1 MSTMIKKYIYILL
14 AMVSFCGCESFL
26 DRQPDEALTPEAL
39 FKKRATTLQYLAT
52 VYSQQP
58 NYYTIQSNVN
68 PWDSA
73 SDESSESFSNYS
85 RCWANQMSHDE
96 WTTGMN
102 TLSDI
107 SYELP
112 YRGVREATYF
122 MEHVGECAELT
133 EIEVKW
139 LYNEAKFMRAYYYYY
154 MLRIYG
160 PVFMLGEELAPLDSG
175 NRERDTWDDC
185 VNWVCQQLDEAAA
198 ELPLEW
204 DNPASNWGR
213 ATKGAALAVKAK
225 LLIFSA
231 SPLCNGNTM
240 YASLVTADGRNL
252 FPQKYDE
259 SKWRRAAEACKAVI
273 DLGQYGLVGLVGED
287 LNTRFDAA
295 AVENLKKIYCTMAN
309 EEIIWTRV
317 SGMANMRRYNTP
329 ATITNLSGKGYCGI
343 SPTQKLVDAF
353 ACSNGYY
360 PITGYA
366 KNGKDPII
374 DTRAGYTEYGFSS
387 FTHPYFKDT
396 EETYNMYVDREPRFY
411 VNILWSGRKWYHG
424 SRVESPIQLYTTGKD
439 GEKSVGQDAPQSGYV
454 AYKFHD
460 KTIDL
465 TQTWGN
471 GSYPII
477 RYADILLCYA
487 EALNEY
493 DPSNPDILKYL
504 NLVRVRAGVPKIGT
518 GGIYTEC
525 VGDKAEMRNL
535 IRRERRVELCYEQ
548 QRYFDCRRWLT
559 AEDEFSGWFYGMNT
573 LAPNDAIGGEF
584 WQREKLVKDNGQY
597 GKERKFSERCY
608 FFPIPYV
615 EAVIVKGFTQN
626 YGWY

>member
-1 MSTMIKKYIYILL
+1 ML
-14 AMVSFCGCESFL
+14 AMVACCGCDGFL
-26 DRQPDEALTPEAL
+26 DRQPDEALTPEQI
-39 FKKRATTLQYLAT
+39 FNKRATTLQYLAT

-58 NYYTIQSNVN
+58 NYFTIQSNVN

-112 YRGVREATYF
+112 YRGIREATYF
-122 MEHVGECAELT
+122 MENVNKCKELS
-133 EIEVKW
+133 EIEAKW

-160 PVFMLGEELAPLDSG
+160 PVFMLGDDLASLDSG

-185 VNWVCQQLDEAAA
+185 VDWVCRQLDEAAA
-198 ELPLEW
+198 ELPVEW
-204 DNPASNWGR
+204 ENAATDWGR

-231 SPLCNGNTM
+231 SPLCNGNKM
-240 YASLVTADGRNL
+240 YASLVTKEGKHL
-252 FPQKYDE
+252 FPQTYDE
-259 SKWRRAAEACKAVI
+259 NKWKKAADACKAVI
-273 DLGQYGLVGLVGED
+273 DLQQYGLVGLVGED
-287 LNTRFDAA
+287 MNTTFSASVA
-295 AVENLKKIYCTMAN
+295 IENMKKIFCDISN

-317 SGMANMRRYNTP
+317 GNMSGMRRFNTP
-329 ATITNLSGKGYCGI
+329 KTIPNSSGDGWCGI
-343 SPTQKLVDAF
+343 SPTQKLVDKF
-353 ACSNGYY
+353 ACANGYY

-374 DTRAGYTEYGFSS
+374 DSRAEYSEYGFSS
-387 FTHPYFKDT
+387 FTHPYFNDT
-396 EETYNMYVDREPRFY
+396 EQTYNMYVDREPRFY
-411 VNILWSGRKWYHG
+411 LNILWSGRKWYHG
-424 SRVESPIQLYTTGKD
+424 TNVELPIQLYSTGKD
-439 GEKSVGQDAPQSGYV
+439 GEGSAGQNAPQSGYV
-454 AYKFHD
+454 AYKYHD
-460 KTIDL
+460 KAVDL
-465 TQTWGN
+465 KRTWGN

-493 DPSNPDILKYL
+493 DPTNSDILKYL
-504 NLVRVRAGVPKIGT
+504 NLVRIRAGVPKIGT
-518 GGIYTEC
+518 GGIYAEC
-525 VGDKAEMRNL
+525 VGDKVAMRTL
-535 IRRERRVELCYEQ
+535 IHRERSVELCYEQ

-559 AEDEFSGWFYGMNT
+559 AEEEFSGWVYGMNT
-573 LAPNDAIGGEF
+573 LAANDAVGSDF
-584 WQREKLVKDNGQY
+584 WQRAKLVKDNGQY

-608 FFPIPYV
+608 FFPIPYM

>member
-1 MSTMIKKYIYILL
+1 MRIRKYIFIML
-14 AMVSFCGCESFL
+14 AMVACCGCDGFL
-26 DRQPDEALTPEAL
+26 DRQPDEALTPEQI
-39 FKKRATTLQYLAT
+39 FNKRATTLQYLAT

-58 NYYTIQSNVN
+58 NYFTIQSNVN

-112 YRGVREATYF
+112 YRGIREATYF
-122 MEHVGECAELT
+122 MENVNKCKELS

-160 PVFMLGEELAPLDSG
+160 PVFMLGDDLASLDSG

-185 VNWVCQQLDEAAA
+185 VDWVCRQLDEAAA
-198 ELPLEW
+198 ELPVEW
-204 DNPASNWGR
+204 ENAATDWGR

-231 SPLCNGNTM
+231 SPLCNGNKM
-240 YASLVTADGRNL
+240 YASLVTKEGKHL
-252 FPQKYDE
+252 FPQTYDE
-259 SKWRRAAEACKAVI
+259 NKWKKAADACKAVI
-273 DLGQYGLVGLVGED
+273 DLQQYGLVGLVGED
-287 LNTRFDAA
+287 MNTTFSASVA
-295 AVENLKKIYCTMAN
+295 IENMKKIFCDISN

-317 SGMANMRRYNTP
+317 GNMSGMRRFNTP
-329 ATITNLSGKGYCGI
+329 KTIPNSSGDGWCGI
-343 SPTQKLVDAF
+343 SPTQKLVDKF
-353 ACSNGYY
+353 ACANGYY

-374 DTRAGYTEYGFSS
+374 DSRAEYSEYGFSS
-387 FTHPYFKDT
+387 FTHPYFNDT
-396 EETYNMYVDREPRFY
+396 EQTYNMYVDREPRFY
-411 VNILWSGRKWYHG
+411 LNILWSGRKWYHG
-424 SRVESPIQLYTTGKD
+424 TNVELPIQLYSTGKD
-439 GEKSVGQDAPQSGYV
+439 GEGPAGQNAPQSGYV
-454 AYKFHD
+454 AYKYHD
-460 KTIDL
+460 KAVDL
-465 TQTWGN
+465 KRTWGN

-493 DPSNPDILKYL
+493 DPTNPDILKYL
-504 NLVRVRAGVPKIGT
+504 NLVRIRAGVPKIGT
-518 GGIYTEC
+518 GGIYAEC
-525 VGDKAEMRNL
+525 VGDKVAMRTL
-535 IRRERRVELCYEQ
+535 IHRERSVELCYEQ

-559 AEDEFSGWFYGMNT
+559 AEEEFSGWVYGMNT
-573 LAPNDAIGGEF
+573 LAANDAVGSDF
-584 WQREKLVKDNGQY
+584 WQRAKLVKDNGQY

-608 FFPIPYV
+608 FFPIPYM